1 MQGMNSAAQPVVP
14 DDWLKRYS
22 FRSMDEIRREG
33 LTKVLLPAFNAGTIT
48 DMNHY
53 RVFFQEVVEFVPGAV
68 SRLPAAKYKLL
79 VYLAELGHI
88 HHGYAVHH

>member
-1 MQGMNSAAQPVVP
+1 MLSVDIANPLAAPQ
-14 DDWLKRYS
+14 DWLERYE
-22 FRSMDEIRREG
+22 FRSMDAIRREG

-48 DMNHY
+48 DLNQY
-53 RVFFQEVVEFVPGAV
+53 RVFFQEVVEFGPGAI
-68 SRLPAAKYKLL
+68 SRLPAAKYRLL